1 MNNERVLVYTTN
13 KLFQAEMLKQFLS
26 DNDIDAFIINKQ
38 DSSYHFGD
46 VEMYVKRDDVIKSKQ
61 LIKKFEN

>member
-1 MNNERVLVYTTN
+1 MSEERVLVYTTN
-13 KLFQAEMLKQFLS
+13 KSFEAEMLRQFLS
-26 DNDIDAFIINKQ
+26 DNEIDAFIINKQ

-46 VEMYVKRDDVIKSKQ
+46 VEIYVKRDDVIKSKL